1 MIKTTMKHS
10 TLIQSLFSIFQTFEK
25 NGDLQS
31 AEKMK
36 QLIQKTKTKEHII
49 ALCGHFSAGK
59 SSMINYLL
67 GEQVLPSSP
76 IPTSANLVKVMSGE
90 EYAKV
95 FYFHDEPALFPAP
108 YDLREVKKY
117 CKDGDAVKEIH
128 ISSPMFPLPS
138 QCSIMDTPGID
149 STDDAHRVSTESALH
164 LADIIFYVM
173 DYNHVQSEVNFL
185 FTKELTDAGKKLYLV
200 VNQIDKHENK
210 ELSFE
215 AFQNSVEQAFSEWNV
230 KPDGIF
236 YSSVRDLD
244 HPKNDIQTVKSIMFE
259 SVNWSDEFT
268 LNSIYKSAE
277 RLVEQHILWLQDQN
291 EERLSEEI
299 QILDEIDPESL
310 ALMVSELTKLTSAKQ
325 EIYASRLELEQQFQ
339 EELVKTLNNAYL
351 MPAETRELIRLFIES
366 QQKNFKVGLLFSKGK
381 TEQVRL
387 ERERS
392 LFESLKERIQTQLDW
407 SVKELCLS
415 TINKLNLYLPNLE
428 KSIQEMSISLPEQQ
442 IKDMV
447 KEQSTITGD
456 YVLLF
461 SNDVADLLKKQA
473 RQMAMKFFE
482 VIQKEQNKSLEEQM
496 SLFTAR
502 MNEIEKFVCASEKVQ
517 DGKNRI
523 AEQSKELQQALINA
537 PNILDTESILQK
549 WATEEKQVRIISNQ
563 EKEIDQNISKTTLD
577 VTPTN
582 VLNDGNES
590 QENGKHK
597 LEITTKKLNQA
608 AKFLTPVKGFT
619 QLAKELQEKSKRLEN
634 QTFTIALFGAFSAG
648 KSSFAN
654 ALIGERILPVSPNP
668 TTAVINKIVPPTNGQ
683 EHGTAKV
690 RLKSEEML
698 FEDIQ
703 IAMQAFKL
711 SPKNLEEA
719 YHSARNFSYTDKG
732 DGREKAHLS
741 FIKAFAAGYPLY
753 KGQFGSEKIV
763 DMAEF
768 QDFAAN
774 ETKSCL
780 VDWIELYWDCE
791 FTRNGMVLV
800 DTPGADS
807 INARHTDAAFEYIK
821 NSDAILFVT
830 YYNHPFSIADREFL
844 IQLGRVKDSFAMD
857 KMFFLLNAVDLAQ
870 SEEECVDVK
879 TYIEEQLQG
888 FGIRFPRLYPISSKE
903 AIAEK
908 SGDDKFQHTFLKDS
922 GMSNFETA
930 FYRFISNELTDL
942 AISSAMNSVS
952 NAVLMLEDMLNT
964 AKQSHEQ
971 KEQTKLTFNAEL
983 EEMRSVIA
991 EIDSE
996 VELGRMHK
1004 EVDELLFYARQ
1015 RVFLRF
1021 NDFFKEAFNPAV
1033 IKDDGRDL
1041 KQALQTS
1048 FSELKESL
1056 GFDLAQEMRAT
1067 ALRIELYTQKLLQ
1080 QKQSALLQELQKVRG
1095 GINISFK
1102 DTKKLD
1108 ALHFEA
1114 ALKNVNARDY
1124 RKELAFFKNTK
1135 SFFEKNEKQK
1145 MADALHEGLKSPTQE
1160 YTNEQGDLLKAYY
1173 GSSVESE
1180 MQDIMQ
1186 HFGKS
1191 IEEIYEGYYDTLL
1204 NSNNIEEYQNLVKEM
1219 KELLG

>member
-1 MIKTTMKHS
+1 MIKTTMNHN

-36 QLIQKTKTKEHII
+36 QLIQKTNEREHII

-59 SSMINYLL
+59 SSMINFLL

-90 EYAKV
+90 EFAKV

-108 YDLREVKKY
+108 YDLKEVKKY

-128 ISSPMFPLPS
+128 ISSPVFPLPS
-138 QCSIMDTPGID
+138 KCSIMDTPGID

-185 FTKELTDAGKKLYLV
+185 FTKELTDAGKKLYLI
-200 VNQIDKHENK
+200 VNMIDKHEDK
-210 ELSFE
+210 ELSFDT
-215 AFQNSVEQAFSEWNV
+215 FQNSVEQAFAEWNV
-230 KPDGIF
+230 KPEGIF
-236 YSSVRDLD
+236 YTSVRDLD
-244 HPKNDIQTVKSIMFE
+244 HPKNDIQTVKSLMFE
-259 SVNWSDEFT
+259 SVNWSDDFT
-268 LNSIYKSAE
+268 LNSIFKSAE
-277 RLVEQHILWLQDQN
+277 RLVEQHIHWLQDQN

-299 QILDEIDPESL
+299 QLLEYIDVDSL
-310 ALMVSELTKLTSAKQ
+310 MTMETELTNLKKSKQ
-325 EIYASRLELEQQFQ
+325 VIYSSRLEMEQQFQ
-339 EELVKTLNNAYL
+339 EELSKTLNNAYL
-351 MPAETRELIRLFIES
+351 MPAETRELIRMFIES
-366 QQKNFKVGLLFSKGK
+366 QQKTFKVGLLFSKGK
-381 TEQVRL
+381 TEQTRL
-387 ERERS
+387 DREKN
-392 LFESLKERIQTQLDW
+392 LFDSLKERIQTQLDW
-407 SVKELCLS
+407 SIKELCLS
-415 TINKLNLYLPNLE
+415 AINNLNLYLPNLE
-428 KSIQEMSISLPEQQ
+428 KSIQEISIALPEQQ

-461 SNDVADLLKKQA
+461 SNEVADLLKKQA
-473 RQMAMKFFE
+473 RQLARRFFE
-482 VIQKEQNKSLEEQM
+482 EIQKEHNKALEEQLSQM
-496 SLFTAR
+496 TAR
-502 MNEIEKFVCASEKVQ
+502 MNEIEKFVVASEKVKH
-517 DGKNRI
+517 GKIRL
-523 AEQSKELQQALINA
+523 AQYSQEFQQALTHA
-537 PNILDTESILQK
+537 PENMDPQPILEK
-549 WATEEKQVRIISNQ
+549 WANDEKIMRIISNP
-563 EKEIDQNISKTTLD
+563 KEELAPSINTKEE
-577 VTPTN
+577 VA
-582 VLNDGNES
+582 NEVMVHGDHT
-590 QENGKHK
+590 QGNGKHK
-597 LEITTKKLNQA
+597 LELATKKLIQA
-608 AKFLTPVKGFT
+608 ARFLSPVKGFS
-619 QLAKELQEKSKRLEN
+619 QLAKELQEKAKRLDN

-668 TTAVINKIVPPTNGQ
+668 TTAVINKIVPPTEGHD
-683 EHGTAKV
+683 HGTAKV

-698 FEDIQ
+698 FEDIK
-703 IAMQAFKL
+703 IAMNAFKL
-711 SPKNLEEA
+711 SPKDLEDA
-719 YHSARNFSYTDKG
+719 YHISRNFSYDDSG

-741 FIKAFAAGYPLY
+741 FIKAFASGYPLY
-753 KGQFGSEKIV
+753 KGQFGTEIMV
-763 DMAEF
+763 DMQEF

-830 YYNHPFSIADREFL
+830 YYNHPFSKADREFL

-870 SEEECVDVK
+870 TEEECEDVK
-879 TYIEEQLQG
+879 TYIQEQLLG
-888 FGIRFPRLYPISSKE
+888 FGIRFPKIYPISSKE

-908 SGDDKFQHTFLKDS
+908 TGNTCFQHAFLKDS
-922 GMSNFETA
+922 GMSHFEEA
-930 FYRFISNELTDL
+930 FYRFISYELTDL

-952 NAVLMLEDMLNT
+952 NAVLMLEDMLMT

-971 KEQTKLTFNAEL
+971 KEQTKQAFKAEL
-983 EEMRSVIA
+983 AAMRSVVD
-991 EIDSE
+991 EVDSE

-1021 NDFFKEAFNPAV
+1021 SDFFKESFNPAV

-1041 KQALQTS
+1041 KQALQAS
-1048 FSELKESL
+1048 FTELKESL

-1067 ALRIELYTQKLLQ
+1067 AFRVELYIQKLLQ
-1080 QKQSALLQELQKVRG
+1080 QKQSALLQEIQKVRR
-1095 GINISFK
+1095 GINLSFLEL
-1102 DTKKLD
+1102 KKLE
-1108 ALHFEA
+1108 ALHFEDA
-1114 ALKNVNARDY
+1114 FKTLKASDFK
-1124 RKELAFFKNTK
+1124 KELSLFKNTK

-1145 MADALHEGLKSPTQE
+1145 MSDALQEGLKNPAQD
-1160 YTNEQGDLLKAYY
+1160 YADQQGHSLKTYY
-1173 GSSVESE
+1173 GSSIESE
-1180 MQDIMQ
+1180 ILAIKQ
-1186 HFGKS
+1186 HFIRS
-1191 IEEIYEGYYDTLL
+1191 VEEIFEGYNETLL
-1204 NSNNIEEYQNLVKEM
+1204 NSSNIEEYEILVKDM
-1219 KELLG
+1219 KELLK